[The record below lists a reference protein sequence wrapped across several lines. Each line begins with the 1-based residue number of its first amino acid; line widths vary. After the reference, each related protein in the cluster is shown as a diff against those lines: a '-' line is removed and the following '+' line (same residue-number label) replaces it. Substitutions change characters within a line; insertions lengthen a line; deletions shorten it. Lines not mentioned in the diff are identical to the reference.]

1 MTPQAE
7 TGRKQGGQPGN
18 KNAMRHG
25 FYAKRFTD
33 EEAERLD
40 KQGPTDVQAEIAL
53 LRVCLDKLYNQL
65 YFEPTYF
72 NIKNKDR
79 EDATAQSNIRDDH
92 YLKQLNTLAIMSQ
105 AVATLARTDHL
116 IHGKAGGVQDDI
128 LRALEEIR
136 LEMGL

>member
-1 MTPQAE
+1 
-7 TGRKQGGQPGN
+7 
-18 KNAMRHG
+18 MRHG

-53 LRVCLDKLYNQL
+53 LRVCLDKLYDQL

-72 NIKNKDR
+72 NIKNKDK
-79 EDATAQSNIRDDH
+79 EEVQSNIRDDH

-116 IHGKAGGVQDDI
+116 IHGKAGDVQDSI